1 MEIKK
6 SSKADLENKKTV
18 FMQIGVV
25 IVLSIALIA
34 FEWSTTDYSL
44 DPSLVTAQYDGEE
57 EIIPITKQ
65 EEVKPPPP
73 PPPQVTDILNIVEDD
88 VELDDVLDI
97 FDTEM
102 DDVREFDMTISMEM
116 EEEERDDTEIFTI
129 VEESPEFPGG
139 EAALLRY
146 LAQNTKYPP
155 IAQENNITGRVMVQ
169 FVVEPTGDVSN
180 VKVMRPVDPSLDRE
194 AIRVVQSLPRFK
206 PGKQRNRPVRVYYT
220 VPINFT
226 LQNQ

>member
-18 FMQIGVV
+18 FIQIGAV
-25 IVLSIALIA
+25 IVLSISLIA
-34 FEWSTTDYSL
+34 FEWATTDYSL
-44 DPSLVTAQYDGEE
+44 DLTLVTSMEVDDVD
-57 EIIPITKQ
+57 IIPITRP

-73 PPPQVTDILNIVEDD
+73 PPPTPTDIIIIVEDD
-88 VELDDVLDI
+88 EELDDVGFFITEIDYERVFDPTIHIPLD
-97 FDTEM
+97 DE
-102 DDVREFDMTISMEM
+102 V
-116 EEEERDDTEIFTI
+116 RDDTEIFTI

-155 IAQENNITGRVMVQ
+155 IAQENNITGKVTVQ

-180 VKVMRPVDPSLDRE
+180 VKVLRPVDPSLDRE

-220 VPINFT
+220 VPIVFT